1 MEKDK
6 FRVFEKEYRLGKLEK
21 IWRIVEQLLKR
32 FGFAA

>member
-6 FRVFEKEYRLGKLEK
+6 FRVFEKEYRLGQLEK

-32 FGFAA
+32 FEFVA